1 MNKEEILNK
10 YQELLKEYQELE
22 ITRRES
28 IKEEKRLR
36 EQKDIAEQKI
46 EYEEAK
52 ERFESDDTLST
63 DDIVKKAKLRQES
76 LNKIEKERL
85 NAEENVKAL
94 EIKKEEIRK
103 SAEEYYNNSLQSKL
117 EELNAIKT
125 KKEKEIEE
133 RRTKIEEWSHKENRT
148 TEDYMRLGNE
158 LKDSIQDLRK
168 IEDDIDKEIERL
180 NKYGKQEKMG
190 MEVAYKSFINGAN
203 RIDEGKF
210 SKINNR
216 QNESNENE
224 KLKNIEASGKA
235 LPESIRKMKASMEEQ
250 PAKVEQPIIAKQ
262 EVAEERE
269 ATIKFNEK
277 EQNSL
282 NNTSKVRKE
291 ETLKDTKQQEKNEF
305 KKIDLNDKNKGKVI
319 ENNKSVRILYSARTD
334 KYLITNVNNGEQR
347 IVSRKDIQK
356 IDRNLLEE
364 KMGRDLR
371 NVDVNIL
378 QLLLDYDKE
387 YKTTKSAE
395 YVEMLS
401 SFGKNKKERQQEMK
415 ENEINIEYN
424 LRGLYGKHEV
434 ELDEYETN
442 FSKEERRELLEIANN
457 AKNKGI
463 AKVKKGFKVSLLELG
478 EKISS
483 RILKVKLPTAKK
495 ILSLP
500 KTEKQKLK
508 LREEA
513 KQQEYDKLVNK
524 EYMQSLDEKFEK
536 ELKKEK
542 NKQAFVEK
550 VKVASPYQKEIKIT
564 KKAKQEDRE
573 ER

>member
-1 MNKEEILNK
+1 MNKEEMLNK
-10 YQELLKEYQELE
+10 YQELLREYQEVE
-22 ITRRES
+22 ISRRKSVEA
-28 IKEEKRLR
+28 EKKLR
-36 EQKDIAEQKI
+36 NQKDIAEQKI
-46 EYEEAK
+46 EFEEAK
-52 ERFESDDTLST
+52 ERFEPDDTLST
-63 DDIVKKAKLRQES
+63 EDIVKKARLRQES
-76 LNKIEKERL
+76 LNKIEEERL
-85 NAEENVKAL
+85 NAEKNVKKL
-94 EIKKEEIRK
+94 ESKKEEIRK
-103 SAEEYYNNSLQSKL
+103 SAEEYYNSSLQSKL
-117 EELNAIKT
+117 EELNTIKAI
-125 KKEKEIEE
+125 KEKEIEI
-133 RRTKIEEWSHKENRT
+133 RRKKIEEWSHKENRT
-148 TEDYMRLGNE
+148 TEDYMKLGNE
-158 LKDSIQDLRK
+158 LKDSMQDLRK
-168 IEDDIDKEIERL
+168 IEDDIDKETERL

-210 SKINNR
+210 SEINNR

-224 KLKNIEASGKA
+224 KFKNIEASGKA
-235 LPESIRKMKASMEEQ
+235 LSESIRKMKASMEEQ
-250 PAKVEQPIIAKQ
+250 PAKIEQPIIAKQ

-291 ETLKDTKQQEKNEF
+291 ETLKDTKQQEKKEF
-305 KKIDLNDKNKGKVI
+305 KKIDLNDKNKGEVI
-319 ENNKSVRILYSARTD
+319 ENNNSVRILYSAKTD
-334 KYLITNVNNGEQR
+334 KYIITNVNNGEQK
-347 IVSRKDIQK
+347 IVSRKNIEK
-356 IDRNLLEE
+356 IDRNLLEG
-364 KMGRDLR
+364 KIGKDLS
-371 NVDVNIL
+371 NVDINIL
-378 QLLLDYDKE
+378 QLLLEYDQE
-387 YKTTKSAE
+387 YKTTKSSE
-395 YVEMLS
+395 YVQMLS
-401 SFGKNKKERQQEMK
+401 SLGKNKKERQQEMK

-457 AKNKGI
+457 AKDKGI

-483 RILKVKLPTAKK
+483 RILKAKLPTTKK

-500 KTEKQKLK
+500 QTKKQK

-550 VKVASPYQKEIKIT
+550 VKVASPYKKETKIT